1 MGNTKELRLQA
12 RELRRMADTL
22 DKLAD
27 SGGTGAT
34 DNPYAGTT
42 LFFKHTIFA
51 PTPRITTRPDAPR
64 VIRENDI
71 SRPADIPRAEVRRA
85 MLPVDETGQRFMA
98 ADVRYLRRF
107 ARLPIP
113 TRRMWAGR
121 HEYFTQAART
131 FARYNLTQKKGR
143 ANAWTPGFTLADR
156 LAFAD
161 QFDVKH
167 LSQNTPARTT
177 AHHSPNVSR

>member
-1 MGNTKELRLQA
+1 
-12 RELRRMADTL
+12 MASAL

-27 SGGTGAT
+27 NGGTSGT
-34 DNPYAGTT
+34 DDPYAGAT
-42 LFFKHTIFA
+42 LFYKHTIFA
-51 PTPRITTRPDAPR
+51 PSPRPTTRPDAPR

-85 MLPVDETGQRFMA
+85 MLPVDETGQRFQA
-98 ADVRYLRRF
+98 ADVKYLRRF

-143 ANAWTPGFTLADR
+143 ANAWAAGFTLADR

-167 LSQNTPARTT
+167 LSQNTPARTSPT
-177 AHHSPNVSR
+177 HSPNGRR